1 MSRDLYSILEL
12 SKGADASEIRK
23 QYLKLSRTHH
33 PDKVATSEKEKA
45 EESFKQIV
53 QAYEILSDDSKRAF
67 YDQTGQL
74 PGEGGGGGPP
84 MNPFGF
90 GGAMPFDMNGL
101 FGMFQGGRGGGG
113 GGPMR
118 GRRPGK
124 APVKK
129 TQIPLTLK
137 DFYYGR
143 DLQIKLERQR
153 FCGGCKGEGAVSV
166 QSCAECSGTGMKR
179 QLIQMGPMIIDNMGP
194 CMSCKGSGK
203 TKGDTCVQCTG
214 TKFIKQDKQLDLHII
229 KGMKSGDTV
238 TFSGESSNVEDY
250 TEAGDVVVE
259 LVTADEDHGWER
271 TGDMLKHRVSLSLGE
286 ALCGKVVRLDGHP
299 GYDSGFFVKLPAG
312 VQNRQEIVVEGCGM
326 PRSGLPGFGDVLLTL
341 TVLCTKEERVVL
353 ESQKE
358 ILQNLFAVN
367 VKQPDGAVLVFQ
379 AKPMTY

>member
-1 MSRDLYSILEL
+1 
-12 SKGADASEIRK
+12 
-23 QYLKLSRTHH
+23 
-33 PDKVATSEKEKA
+33 
-45 EESFKQIV
+45 
-53 QAYEILSDDSKRAF
+53 
-67 YDQTGQL
+67 
-74 PGEGGGGGPP
+74 
-84 MNPFGF
+84 
-90 GGAMPFDMNGL
+90 
-101 FGMFQGGRGGGG
+101 
-113 GGPMR
+113 
-118 GRRPGK
+118 
-124 APVKK
+124 
-129 TQIPLTLK
+129 
-137 DFYYGR
+137 
-143 DLQIKLERQR
+143 
-153 FCGGCKGEGAVSV
+153 
-166 QSCAECSGTGMKR
+166 MKR

-229 KGMKSGDTV
+229 KGMNSGDTV